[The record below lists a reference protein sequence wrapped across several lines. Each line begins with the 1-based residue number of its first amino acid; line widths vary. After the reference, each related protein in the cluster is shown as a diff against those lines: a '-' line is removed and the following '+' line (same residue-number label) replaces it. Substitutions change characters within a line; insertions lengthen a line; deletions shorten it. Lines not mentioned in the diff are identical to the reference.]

1 MPGAELESVW
11 QSINLRKTGPEH
23 NHSVGQAVTTPHSVR
38 GPSAHGWQAWLL
50 LSALLLVLGLAFQG
64 TRGLWSPDEGR
75 FTGGA
80 VQMLDSGHWLVPRYS
95 PDQPNLS
102 KPPVT
107 YWMIAA
113 AVAVFGHD
121 TWAVRLPY
129 ALAYVLTALLVGLI
143 ARSWM
148 GDRAWLAALV
158 YGLALGPFLTAN
170 IVSTDV
176 PLTLFETLAMLGYVR
191 AEFAGDAGVR
201 GRWALLMWAGFGLA
215 FLTKGPPG
223 LLPLLAAIP
232 YSVRRGGWRGFGRLC
247 TLPGLALFLL
257 IGGGWYLAVMLREP
271 GAVHDFLYREVY
283 ERIFTATQQRNP
295 QWYGGFVVYLPFLLL
310 ATLPWWLAL
319 GRMLR
324 AARTAW
330 RDGWTQSDPRALL
343 WLWVLLPLVVFFL
356 ARSRLPLYVLPLLAP
371 LALLLA
377 RELDARVD
385 LSQRGPRV
393 RLALWVLL
401 LLALKGGLALGVHTR
416 NDERALA
423 VRLATAA
430 VARPYAA
437 LMFVEDVGT
446 AYQREQRTPWG
457 LNLYLR
463 RPVYAVAWRSAGDRV
478 RLCGTLDARGALLVV
493 ADRGIA
499 TAVQS
504 ALRGCAARVEPLGTL
519 YQARLLWATPAGGR

>member
-1 MPGAELESVW
+1 MRTDPMDAPPRAAAAS
-11 QSINLRKTGPEH
+11 SR
-23 NHSVGQAVTTPHSVR
+23 R
-38 GPSAHGWQAWLL
+38 AWLL

-107 YWMIAA
+107 YWAIAA
-113 AVAVFGHD
+113 SVAAFGHN
-121 TWAVRLPY
+121 TWAVRLPC
-129 ALAYVLTALLVGLI
+129 ALAYLLTSLLVGLI
-143 ARSWM
+143 AREWL
-148 GDRAWLAALV
+148 GPRAWMAALV

-191 AEFAGDAGVR
+191 AEFAAGAR
-201 GRWALLMWAGFGLA
+201 RRTRWAMVMGLGFGLA

-232 YSVRRGGWRGFGRLC
+232 FSVRRHGWRGLARWA

-257 IGGGWYLAVMLREP
+257 AGGGWYLAVMLREP

-310 ATLPWWLAL
+310 GTLPWWPAL
-319 GRMLR
+319 VR
-324 AARTAW
+324 AARALSAAGAW
-330 RDGWTQSDPRALL
+330 RAWWTQADPRLLL
-343 WLWVLLPLVVFFL
+343 WLWLLLPLLVFFL
-356 ARSRLPLYVLPLLAP
+356 ARSRLPLYVLPLLVP
-371 LALLLA
+371 LALLAAIELA
-377 RELDARVD
+377 ARID
-385 LSQRGPRV
+385 LAHRRQQAA
-393 RLALWVLL
+393 LALWVLL
-401 LLALKGGLALGVHTR
+401 LLLVKGGVALYAHSA

-423 VRLATAA
+423 ARLQSVTA
-430 VARPYAA
+430 ARPYAA
-437 LMFVEDVGT
+437 LMFVEDAQT

-457 LNLYLR
+457 LDLYLR
-463 RPVYAVAWRSAGDRV
+463 RPVYAVAWGMSADRA
-478 RLCGTLDARGALLVV
+478 RLCGTLRTRGALLVV
-493 ADRGIA
+493 ADAAIA
-499 TAVQS
+499 TPVRQALAACAGEVQ
-504 ALRGCAARVEPLGTL
+504 PLGRQHGTE
-519 YQARLLWATPAGGR
+519 LLWAVPAAAR

>member
-1 MPGAELESVW
+1 M
-11 QSINLRKTGPEH
+11 RKTGPEH
-23 NHSVGQAVTTPHSVR
+23 NRAVGQAVTTPQSIR
-38 GPSAHGWQAWLL
+38 GPGVHGRRAWLL
-50 LSALLLVLGLAFQG
+50 LSALLLVLGLGFQG

-191 AEFAGDAGVR
+191 AEFAGDAGAR

-257 IGGGWYLAVMLREP
+257 TGGGWYLAVMLREP

-295 QWYGGFVVYLPFLLL
+295 QWYGGFVVYLPFLML
-310 ATLPWWLAL
+310 ATFPWWLAL
-319 GRMLR
+319 GRVLR
-324 AARTAW
+324 AARAAW

-343 WLWVLLPLVVFFL
+343 WLWVLLPLLVFFL
-356 ARSRLPLYVLPLLAP
+356 ARSRLPLYVLPLLVP

-385 LSQRGPRV
+385 LSRRGSQA
-393 RLALWVLL
+393 RLALWALL

-423 VRLATAA
+423 ARLATAA

-463 RPVYAVAWRSAGDRV
+463 RPVYAVAWGMPADRA
-478 RLCGTLDARGALLVV
+478 RLCGTLAARGTLLVV
-493 ADRGIA
+493 ADRDIA
-499 TAVQS
+499 TAVQN

-519 YQARLLWATPAGGR
+519 RQARLLWAAPANGR

>member
-1 MPGAELESVW
+1 M
-11 QSINLRKTGPEH
+11 
-23 NHSVGQAVTTPHSVR
+23 GQAVTTPHSVR

-191 AEFAGDAGVR
+191 AEFAGDAGAR
-201 GRWALLMWAGFGLA
+201 GRWALLMWTGFGLA

-257 IGGGWYLAVMLREP
+257 TGGGWYLAVMLREP

-295 QWYGGFVVYLPFLLL
+295 QWYGGFVVYLPFLML
-310 ATLPWWLAL
+310 ATFPWWLAL
-319 GRMLR
+319 GRVLR
-324 AARTAW
+324 AARAAW

-343 WLWVLLPLVVFFL
+343 WLWVLLPLLVFFL
-356 ARSRLPLYVLPLLAP
+356 ARSRLPLYVLPLLVP

-385 LSQRGPRV
+385 LSRRGSQA
-393 RLALWVLL
+393 RLALWALL

-423 VRLATAA
+423 ARLATAA

-463 RPVYAVAWRSAGDRV
+463 RPVYAVAWGMPADRA
-478 RLCGTLDARGALLVV
+478 RLCGTLAARGALLVV
-493 ADRGIA
+493 ADRDIA
-499 TAVQS
+499 TAVQN

-519 YQARLLWATPAGGR
+519 RQARLLWAAPANGR